1 MEQSRKRRH
10 SILLDIEESLK
21 THGTTSHTNS
31 SKIIRIDMNRA
42 MEINKGKD
50 TTHLLD
56 SSEISKRLCLGQ
68 HHSVNISMNDNLI
81 GQGSSR
87 DVESS
92 KRDSLNQRLGFV
104 SERPNGLVRVG
115 SRKSQLAMI
124 QTTNIVN
131 DLKSRNPSL
140 NFEVETMDTLGDKI
154 LSVALPKIGEKSLF
168 TKDLEIALAQRRVDF
183 LVHSLKDLPTTLPVD
198 MALGAIY
205 KRDNPLDAV
214 IFHPKHKNKKLCDL
228 SPGCVIGT
236 SSLRRVSQLKRRY
249 PHLEFES
256 VRGNL
261 NTRLRKLEEDSKYD
275 ALILAAAGIDR
286 MGWSDKIGQ
295 FLEEEDCL
303 YAVGQGAMAVEIRHG
318 DDNLTQLIGALTDL
332 KTLLCCVAERA
343 FMRVLEGGCSVPI
356 GCYSRLENEVL
367 TVRGAVFSLD
377 GSTCLDEVVSC
388 PISIP
393 AEDLTNDGTSTH
405 RGRHYVISD
414 SHVVVDERYIRELYD
429 AEELGSRLATQ
440 LRDRGADRVL
450 AEARAQLPKGINI
463 QIPTK
468 ETITISK

>member
-1 MEQSRKRRH
+1 MDARKRRR
-10 SILLDIEESLK
+10 SIILDIEESLK
-21 THGTTSHTNS
+21 THGIASQATAN
-31 SKIIRIDMNRA
+31 KVIRIGM
-42 MEINKGKD
+42 NKGI
-50 TTHLLD
+50 D
-56 SSEISKRLCLGQ
+56 SELNKKLT
-68 HHSVNISMNDNLI
+68 I
-81 GQGSSR
+81 GQKHSENIATNQSFTGQSSSGY
-87 DVESS
+87 VESS
-92 KRDSLNQRLGFV
+92 KRDSLKQRLGV
-104 SERPNGLVRVG
+104 ITERPNGLVRVG

-131 DLKSRNPSL
+131 DLKARNPTL
-140 NFEVETMDTLGDKI
+140 NFEIETMDTLGDKI
-154 LSVALPKIGEKSLF
+154 LNIALPKIGEKSLF

-183 LVHSLKDLPTTLPVD
+183 LVHSLKDLPTTLPSD

-214 IFHPKHKNKKLCDL
+214 IFHPKHKNKRLADL
-228 SPGCVIGT
+228 SPGSVIGT

-286 MGWSDKIGQ
+286 MGWSEKIGQ

-318 DDNLTQLIGALTDL
+318 DENLTQLIGALTDL

-356 GCYSRLENEVL
+356 GCFSRLENNVL

-377 GSTCLDEVVSC
+377 GATCLDEVVSC
-388 PISIP
+388 PMNI
-393 AEDLTNDGTSTH
+393 ATEDLNNDGKATY
-405 RGRHYVISD
+405 RGRRYVISN
-414 SHVVVDERYIRELYD
+414 SSVVIDERYIKELND
-429 AEELGSRLATQ
+429 AEELGGRLAHQ
-440 LRDRGADRVL
+440 LRDRGADQVL
-450 AEARAQLPKGINI
+450 AEARAQLPKGLNI

-468 ETITISK
+468 ETK

>member
-1 MEQSRKRRH
+1 MDARKRRR
-10 SILLDIEESLK
+10 SIILDIEESLK
-21 THGTTSHTNS
+21 THGNS
-31 SKIIRIDMNRA
+31 SQATANKVIRIDMNKA
-42 MEINKGKD
+42 
-50 TTHLLD
+50 LD
-56 SSEISKRLCLGQ
+56 SELNKKLTLEQKHTG
-68 HHSVNISMNDNLI
+68 NISTNQNYI

-92 KRDSLNQRLGFV
+92 KRDSLKQRLGV
-104 SERPNGLVRVG
+104 ITERPNGLVRVG

-131 DLKSRNPSL
+131 DLKARNPSL
-140 NFEVETMDTLGDKI
+140 NFEIETMDTLGDKI

-168 TKDLEIALAQRRVDF
+168 TKDLEIALAKRRVDF
-183 LVHSLKDLPTTLPVD
+183 LVHSLKDLPTTLPED

-214 IFHPKHKNKKLCDL
+214 IFHPKHKNKKLADL
-228 SPGCVIGT
+228 RPGSVIGT

-318 DDNLTQLIGALTDL
+318 DENLTQLIGALTEL
-332 KTLLCCVAERA
+332 KTMLCCVAERA

-356 GCYSRLENEVL
+356 GCFSRLENNVL

-388 PISIP
+388 PIHVP
-393 AEDLTNDGTSTH
+393 AEDLTNDGQSTY
-405 RGRHYVISD
+405 RGRHYVVSD
-414 SHVVVDERYIRELYD
+414 SRVVVDERYINQLND
-429 AEELGSRLATQ
+429 AEDLGGSLAQQ
-440 LRDRGADRVL
+440 LRGRGADQVL

-468 ETITISK
+468 ETK

>member
-1 MEQSRKRRH
+1 
-10 SILLDIEESLK
+10 
-21 THGTTSHTNS
+21 
-31 SKIIRIDMNRA
+31 
-42 MEINKGKD
+42 
-50 TTHLLD
+50 
-56 SSEISKRLCLGQ
+56 
-68 HHSVNISMNDNLI
+68 
-81 GQGSSR
+81 
-87 DVESS
+87 
-92 KRDSLNQRLGFV
+92 
-104 SERPNGLVRVG
+104 
-115 SRKSQLAMI
+115 
-124 QTTNIVN
+124 
-131 DLKSRNPSL
+131 
-140 NFEVETMDTLGDKI
+140 
-154 LSVALPKIGEKSLF
+154 LF

-356 GCYSRLENEVL
+356 GCYSRLENDVL

-405 RGRHYVISD
+405 RERHYVISD

-440 LRDRGADRVL
+440 LRERGADRVL

-468 ETITISK
+468 ETYTISK